1 MRTPVLIFLIA
12 ASAALGLFQAVT
24 GVPPSVESRV
34 SGRPV
39 QLREDGFASSDR
51 CQACHPSQYAS
62 WHASYHRTMTQ
73 VATPQ
78 TAATSFDNVTT
89 RNVNGRPMRLRQ
101 QGPELWAEFD
111 DPDSVASVDARP
123 RIERRV
129 TLITGS
135 HHQQIYWYDSG
146 QRRLLGQLP
155 GAYLIGEQR
164 WIPRRMAVL
173 HPPTQQP
180 LSETGH

>member
-1 MRTPVLIFLIA
+1 
-12 ASAALGLFQAVT
+12 
-24 GVPPSVESRV
+24 
-34 SGRPV
+34 
-39 QLREDGFASSDR
+39 
-51 CQACHPSQYAS
+51 
-62 WHASYHRTMTQ
+62 MTQ

-89 RNVNGRPMRLRQ
+89 SNVHGRPMRLRQ

-164 WIPRRMAVL
+164 RR
-173 HPPTQQP
+173 
-180 LSETGH
+180 GFFGW